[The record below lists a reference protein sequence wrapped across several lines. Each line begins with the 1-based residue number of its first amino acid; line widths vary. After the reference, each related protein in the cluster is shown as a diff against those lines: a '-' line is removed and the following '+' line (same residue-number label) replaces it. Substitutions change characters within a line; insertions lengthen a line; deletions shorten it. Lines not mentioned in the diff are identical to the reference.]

1 MEKPIIVIFLPLAE
15 EFVDELDA
23 KSKKK
28 LFWAIRK
35 TKERIIGQW
44 FTKFKKSDGIYEYRF
59 DESNKFYRLFAF
71 WDSDDENETLIVG
84 THGIAKKTNK
94 TPKEEIAKAERIKK
108 EYFEEKKKNVKK

>member
-1 MEKPIIVIFLPLAE
+1 MEKPISVIFLPLAE
-15 EFVDELDA
+15 EFVDELNA

-44 FTKFKKSDGIYEYRF
+44 FTKLKNSEGIYEYRF

-71 WDSDDENETLIVG
+71 WDSDDETETLIVG